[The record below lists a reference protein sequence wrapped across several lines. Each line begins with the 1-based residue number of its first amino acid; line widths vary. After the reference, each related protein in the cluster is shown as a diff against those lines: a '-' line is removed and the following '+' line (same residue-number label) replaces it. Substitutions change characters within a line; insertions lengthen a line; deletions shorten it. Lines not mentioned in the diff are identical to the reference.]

1 MLCILQQQ
9 NAVQYIGC
17 EKLCFKYSWQDVGT
31 LIYNYSNWCT
41 HSVYVSELVCKM
53 YSKMTGKGKMVT
65 MFLEA
70 APGFKD
76 KLNPEVI
83 PNPIFPHSCLPQD
96 TFFNYSTKTTTRID
110 FSIFSPKNL
119 SFIWIFT
126 FSSKNRYLGRF
137 FLILQPILI
146 LDNTLIFFVLTSALQ
161 DMYTFEIFKSYVL
174 QRVDFTVWIHDFR
187 ADFIYGASHSLILY
201 LLA

>member
-1 MLCILQQQ
+1 M
-9 NAVQYIGC
+9 
-17 EKLCFKYSWQDVGT
+17 
-31 LIYNYSNWCT
+31 
-41 HSVYVSELVCKM
+41 HSLVYVSELVRKM

-83 PNPIFPHSCLPQD
+83 PSSIFPHSCLPQD

-110 FSIFSPKNL
+110 FSIFSSKNL
-119 SFIWIFT
+119 GFIWIFT

-174 QRVDFTVWIHDFR
+174 QRVDTTPGQIFFMGRYIASSYTFWLHIIPGSLILKLLAIHLILR
-187 ADFIYGASHSLILY
+187 SLILY
-201 LLA
+201 QLATPHPT

>member
-1 MLCILQQQ
+1 
-9 NAVQYIGC
+9 
-17 EKLCFKYSWQDVGT
+17 
-31 LIYNYSNWCT
+31 
-41 HSVYVSELVCKM
+41 
-53 YSKMTGKGKMVT
+53 MVT

-174 QRVDFTVWIHDFR
+174 QRVEFTVWINASR
-187 ADFIYGASHSLILY
+187 ADFFYGALHSLILY
-201 LLA
+201 LLASHHPRYSSLIL